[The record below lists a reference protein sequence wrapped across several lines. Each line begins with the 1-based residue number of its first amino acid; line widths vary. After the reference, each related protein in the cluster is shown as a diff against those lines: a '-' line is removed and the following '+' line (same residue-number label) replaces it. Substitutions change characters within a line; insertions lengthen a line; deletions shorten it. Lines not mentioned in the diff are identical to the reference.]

1 MSDTAAEVIEFL
13 LAIALALVAA
23 LEIHSGWKWTALF
36 TSLLLSVILTYILL
50 ENLGIFLDFM
60 VPVLILIGHTLIE
73 EVMDMR
79 TKLHHLK
86 LHHERVNS

>member
-1 MSDTAAEVIEFL
+1 
-13 LAIALALVAA
+13 
-23 LEIHSGWKWTALF
+23 
-36 TSLLLSVILTYILL
+36 VILTYILL